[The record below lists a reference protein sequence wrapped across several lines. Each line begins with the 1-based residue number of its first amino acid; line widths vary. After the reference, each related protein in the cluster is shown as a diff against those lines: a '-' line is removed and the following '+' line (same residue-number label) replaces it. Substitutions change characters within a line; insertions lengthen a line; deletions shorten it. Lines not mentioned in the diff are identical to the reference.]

1 MTLITVCVPQLQTLI
16 QETDPGADYRIDRAL
31 NEACESVI
39 QTACKHI
46 RNGDPMWVC
55 LRWQGHPR
63 SSESRT
69 HPLRNNK
76 WNKWVLLLMLGTFGM
91 FVFLQQGLFCC
102 LRHWRAHCFKSEPTS
117 FTINFP
123 VCSSIFTFNLVSVCL
138 FIFKCAEIETLK
150 VKCVVQPEQ
159 RYFVKTV
166 CVCVCVGSCPVWWSI
181 STLIRWLK
189 TVNTDCWSC
198 STSSPET
205 GSESQNWKESGFFFL
220 LNSTILIKQN
230 PVTKT

>member
-1 MTLITVCVPQLQTLI
+1 
-16 QETDPGADYRIDRAL
+16 
-31 NEACESVI
+31 
-39 QTACKHI
+39 
-46 RNGDPMWVC
+46 
-55 LRWQGHPR
+55 
-63 SSESRT
+63 
-69 HPLRNNK
+69 
-76 WNKWVLLLMLGTFGM
+76 MLGTFGM

-205 GSESQNWKESGFFFL
+205 GSESQNWKESGFFFFTKFHYFNQTKSSDQNLIFLSHTLQVRPYLSFSSCFRKNSVML
-220 LNSTILIKQN
+220 LSMCHSFKECYLFVMRESCGYTIEHKLEKRLNITVAIFDNASKFN
-230 PVTKT
+230 WNCTINC